1 MKVQYKKRFLKQLSI
16 IPFGTRKRIE
26 QFVFDELPSTT
37 QIQITGRIE
46 KMKGYEGY
54 YKVRF
59 GDYRVGIHKY
69 DDVLVLKVAMHR
81 KDIYKYF
88 P

>member
-1 MKVQYKKRFLKQLSI
+1 MKVQYKKKFLKQLSI
-16 IPFGTRKRIE
+16 IPANIRIRIE
-26 QFVFDELPSTT
+26 QFVFNELPLIT
-37 QIQITGRIE
+37 QIETTGKIE
-46 KMKGYEGY
+46 KMKGYDGY

-59 GDYRVGIHKY
+59 GDYRVGIRKEG
-69 DDVLVLKVAMHR
+69 DILILKIAMHR

>member
-1 MKVQYKKRFLKQLSI
+1 MKVQYKKKFLKQLSI
-16 IPFGTRKRIE
+16 IPVSTRIRIE
-26 QFVFDELPSTT
+26 QFVFEELPSIT
-37 QIQITGRIE
+37 QIETTGKIE
-46 KMKGYEGY
+46 KMKGYDGY

-59 GDYRVGIHKY
+59 GDYRVGMRKE
-69 DDVLVLKVAMHR
+69 DDSLTLKIAMHR